1 MACTG
6 VPRPLFCRASAKSII
21 RMAFFFTMPMS
32 NSTPISAISEN
43 SVLNSISA
51 SSAPTPAEG
60 SVERMVMG
68 CTRSSYSMP
77 STR

>member
-6 VPRPLFCRASAKSII
+6 VAPPLFCRCSAKSII
-21 RMAFFFTMPMS
+21 KMAFFFTMPMS
-32 NSTPISAISEN
+32 SITPISAMSEN

-60 SVERMVMG
+60 SVDKMVSG
-68 CTRSSYSMP
+68 CTRLS
-77 STR
+77 